1 MTKKESGFTMI
12 ELMIVILIMG
22 VIAAFS
28 IPGAL
33 VALKGYRLH
42 ADAASIASFYN
53 VARMKSASQYAPYR
67 LEVNIAGG
75 TFFLEQLCG
84 VNQLANAA
92 CTVPGAT
99 AYTQL
104 NPRAIDKL
112 GTQPVSTGN
121 SFLSCRPAGVTAFP
135 GLITADPAGCPAT
148 PPAILDFYFNTRG
161 LPVGNLGSPLTQGG
175 AVLYLQNQN
184 NLLDAITVSIGGR
197 VTVWNW
203 VQSTGQWAMR

>member
-1 MTKKESGFTMI
+1 M
-12 ELMIVILIMG
+12 ELMVAVLIIG
-22 VIAAFS
+22 IIAAFA

-33 VALKGYRLH
+33 GALKGYRLH

-53 VARMKSASQYAPYR
+53 VARMKAASQYAPYR

-99 AYTQL
+99 AYTPQG
-104 NPRAIDKL
+104 AIDKL
-112 GTQPVSTGN
+112 GTQVVSQGDT
-121 SFLSCRPAGVTAFP
+121 FLSCRPAGVTAFP
-135 GLITADPAGCPAT
+135 GSITADPAGCPAT
-148 PPAILDFYFNTRG
+148 PPATLDFYFNTRG
-161 LPVGNLGSPLTQGG
+161 LPVDNAGIPLTNGG
-175 AVLYLQNQN
+175 AVLYVQNQN
-184 NLLDAITVSIGGR
+184 NLADAITVSIGGR

-203 VQSTGQWAMR
+203 GPSTGQWAMR